1 MGSIGKSSTL
11 PTHVHAERELIMKL
25 LFAAALLFGLSA
37 HPVLAA
43 DPDQESGMGA
53 AHEQSDQNKG
63 KGKEHREKAMDHA
76 DQGKEH
82 MDHGKDK
89 AKGHNEEGMGHG
101 TEHKDM
107 DKEHKGKGPHDKD

>member
-1 MGSIGKSSTL
+1 
-11 PTHVHAERELIMKL
+11 MKL

-37 HPVLAA
+37 YPVMAA
-43 DPDQESGMGA
+43 DTDQESGMGA
-53 AHEQSDQNKG
+53 AHEHGQDNHASEKGQEHMQKG
-63 KGKEHREKAMDHA
+63 KD
-76 DQGKEH
+76 H

-107 DKEHKGKGPHDKD
+107 DKDKDHKGKGHHDKE